1 MWYII
6 VGICIGVII
15 LLSIKLAQKQKLD
28 YSELNKLT
36 QQLEF
41 ARDSLVSTEQRRLR
55 AQVELNNAQDQYH
68 ALIQSKTEELKQSFE
83 QQSNEQQA
91 RLKELWETKK
101 NNLELKLATL
111 EKSYTEQE
119 LKIKNDFE
127 AQESALTAALV
138 DLSSKVNYETERY
151 NGILEP
157 LKILEKERQDKL
169 FYTIQIPLEYHD
181 DIDFLLTTVAAKVQ
195 HPDIISKLIWA
206 EYIKSNLDET
216 FKRVGIEAKP
226 GIYKLTNIDSG
237 KAYIGKS
244 TDIKK
249 RIADHFKS
257 TVGIKSI
264 ADQYVHHEI
273 LKTGLWNWS
282 IEYIT
287 YCDKEELSD
296 LEKYYINFFKTQE
309 FGYNRKEGG

>member
-1 MWYII
+1 MWYVI

-41 ARDSLVSTEQRRLR
+41 AHDNLISTEQRRER

-68 ALIQSKTEELKQSFE
+68 NLIQNKTEELKQNFE

-111 EKSYTEQE
+111 EQSYSEQE
-119 LKIKNDFE
+119 LKLKNDFE

-138 DLSSKVNYETERY
+138 DLSSKVSYETERY

-206 EYIKSNLDET
+206 EYIKPNLDET

-226 GIYKLTNIDSG
+226 GIYKITNIDSG

-273 LKTGLWNWS
+273 LKTGPWNWS

-287 YCDKEELSD
+287 YCDKEELGD

>member
-68 ALIQSKTEELKQSFE
+68 ALIQNKTEELKRNFE

-111 EKSYTEQE
+111 EQSYTEQE

-138 DLSSKVNYETERY
+138 DLNSKVNYETERY

-206 EYIKSNLDET
+206 EYIKPNLDET
-216 FKRVGIEAKP
+216 FKRVGIEAKS

>member
-1 MWYII
+1 MWYVII
-6 VGICIGVII
+6 GICIGVII
-15 LLSIKLAQKQKLD
+15 LLSIKLSQKQKLD
-28 YSELNKLT
+28 YSELN
-36 QQLEF
+36 
-41 ARDSLVSTEQRRLR
+41 
-55 AQVELNNAQDQYH
+55 ELNQQIDFAKTGLVNLVERKNQAEIELHRAQDQYH
-68 ALIQSKTEELKQSFE
+68 DLVQNKTEELKQSFE
-83 QQSNEQQA
+83 QQSNAQQV

-101 NNLELKLATL
+101 NNLDLKLITL
-111 EKSYTEQE
+111 QQSYAEQE
-119 LKIKNDFE
+119 LKLKNDFE
-127 AQESALTAALV
+127 AQESVLTATLT
-138 DLSSKVNYETERY
+138 DLDSRVNYAAARY

-157 LKILEKERQDKL
+157 LKMLEKERQDKL
-169 FYTIQIPLEYHD
+169 FYTIQVPEEYHD
-181 DIDFLLTTVAAKVQ
+181 DIEFLLTTVAAKVQ
-195 HPDIISKLIWA
+195 HPDIISKLVWA
-206 EYIKSNLDET
+206 EYIKPNLDET

-226 GIYKLTNIDSG
+226 GIYKLTHIDSG

-309 FGYNRKEGG
+309 FGFNRKEGG